1 MQPAPLPP
9 RRLSWLARV
18 RRLWLARRDPARI
31 GDAAVLQSALMGV
44 KMSATARAG
53 VDRLLVQRGP
63 GALRPVLDEVALRG
77 LPPGTFGRSLI
88 DFCDTHS
95 IVRAT
100 VSDEIDDAEL
110 VEMGAVVRYILI
122 HDMLHVRLGSDTSI
136 PEELRITAFI
146 LEQGYF
152 SANKLW
158 LVVLIVL
165 GPLVRPWKARRIREN
180 IQRGRILARCARLLL
195 AEPLKD
201 FLAEDLSTVQER
213 LGLPQVPAPV
223 LP

>member
-9 RRLSWLARV
+9 RRLSWRTRV

-146 LEQGYF
+146 L
-152 SANKLW
+152 
-158 LVVLIVL
+158 
-165 GPLVRPWKARRIREN
+165 
-180 IQRGRILARCARLLL
+180 QRGRILARCARLLL
-195 AEPLKD
+195 AEPLED
-201 FLAEDLSTVQER
+201 FFAEDFSTVQER